1 MSSQQ
6 TSRRRTILRGVV
18 SAGFVAAGTVHLIR
32 PDIYLPIMPRF
43 LPQPTDLIH
52 LSGACEI
59 AGGAALAIPR
69 LRWPASYGLIA
80 LLIAVFP
87 ANVQMA
93 ANGCSQRAP
102 YWALALLI
110 ARLPLQA
117 VLIALAYLAGR
128 DPVHP
133 AESASQAAT

>member
-1 MSSQQ
+1 
-6 TSRRRTILRGVV
+6 VV
-18 SAGFVAAGTVHLIR
+18 CAGFVAAGIVHLIR
-32 PDIYLPIMPRF
+32 PDVYLPIMPRF
-43 LPQPTDLIH
+43 LPQPTDLIY

-69 LRWPASYGLIA
+69 LRRPASYGLIA

-93 ANGCSQRAP
+93 ANGFAQRAP
-102 YWALALLI
+102 GWALALLI
-110 ARLPLQA
+110 DRLPLQL

-128 DPVHP
+128 DAVRP
-133 AESASQAAT
+133 AEVASQPAT